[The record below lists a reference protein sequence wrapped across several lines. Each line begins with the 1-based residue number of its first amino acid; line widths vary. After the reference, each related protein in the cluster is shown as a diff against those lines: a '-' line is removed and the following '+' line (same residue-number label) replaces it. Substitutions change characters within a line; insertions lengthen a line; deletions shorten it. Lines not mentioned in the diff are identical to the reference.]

1 VITFPLKL
9 MGPFSQSIGRFLY
22 DPVTNWQGAFSPS
35 FVFNAN
41 PQDAP
46 IEGHVLSRTG
56 SYGKQLGVL
65 IRAVDALQAG
75 IDHSK
80 LAPEQVGDLE
90 RFGALRDA
98 ATKAADEFRERV
110 SAEDVMDLVKAY
122 AEHRSA
128 PERRLLLADVR
139 RALDE

>member
-1 VITFPLKL
+1 MRLEGLPDGGCSLWWRNGRAGQERRVITFPLKL

-56 SYGKQLGVL
+56 SYGKQ
-65 IRAVDALQAG
+65 
-75 IDHSK
+75 
-80 LAPEQVGDLE
+80 
-90 RFGALRDA
+90 
-98 ATKAADEFRERV
+98 
-110 SAEDVMDLVKAY
+110 
-122 AEHRSA
+122 
-128 PERRLLLADVR
+128 
-139 RALDE
+139 